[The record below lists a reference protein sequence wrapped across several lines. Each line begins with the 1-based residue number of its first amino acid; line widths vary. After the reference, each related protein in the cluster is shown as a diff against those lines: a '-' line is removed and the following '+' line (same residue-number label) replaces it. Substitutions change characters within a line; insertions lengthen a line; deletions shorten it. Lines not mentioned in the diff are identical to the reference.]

1 MFLIN
6 RNLQPVSSQNIDAIS
21 EKIFLFIIDCV
32 LISRAGISHQQQQ
45 AAAWEWDQLWR
56 TMKTLAWQMTRD
68 TRLWVIRRNYL
79 PVQSQDLPWPPGR
92 VGLGGKFLWLLLD
105 QLFPDHTPVIPAP
118 DKQREDIEL
127 ISAPPT
133 QIYITTINN
142 MWLSSVQTNINN
154 SDIHEQFRLY
164 NCYGKLS
171 VSFARSHQQLWT
183 HPSVYLSRWF
193 IYWVRRLQTW
203 QSTAFSSQ
211 RSSSHHRVLPET
223 TMETGG
229 QIATCYHV
237 CVVKWTVHPILRS
250 PHRNSG

>member
-1 MFLIN
+1 MASGERIL
-6 RNLQPVSSQNIDAIS
+6 
-21 EKIFLFIIDCV
+21 
-32 LISRAGISHQQQQ
+32 
-45 AAAWEWDQLWR
+45 
-56 TMKTLAWQMTRD
+56 
-68 TRLWVIRRNYL
+68 
-79 PVQSQDLPWPPGR
+79 
-92 VGLGGKFLWLLLD
+92 GLGGKFLWLLD
-105 QLFPDHTPVIPAP
+105 QLFPDHTRVISVP

-133 QIYITTINN
+133 QIYIYNN
-142 MWLSSVQTNINN
+142 KQMWLSLSKMSNVHCVQTNNNN
-154 SDIHEQFRLY
+154 SDTHEQFNCIN

-171 VSFARSHQQLWT
+171 FSFARSHQQLWT

-250 PHRNSG
+250 PHRN